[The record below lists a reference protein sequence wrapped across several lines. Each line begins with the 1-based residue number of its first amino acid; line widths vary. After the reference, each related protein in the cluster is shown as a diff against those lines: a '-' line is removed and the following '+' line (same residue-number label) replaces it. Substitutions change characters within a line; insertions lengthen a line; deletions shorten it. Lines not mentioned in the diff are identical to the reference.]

1 MTSLIRDNKS
11 LRFIVE
17 PESIPNIPNEVGA
30 EQLIVGENA
39 SIAIEVLDSHG
50 RDVWIFS
57 VTCLLENGSEH
68 PAFKVTKVI
77 TIVEEK

>member
-1 MTSLIRDNKS
+1 MTSIIRDKS

-39 SIAIEVLDSHG
+39 SIAIEVLGSQG

-57 VTCLLENGSEH
+57 VACLLENGSEH

-77 TIVEEK
+77 IVVKKT

>member
-1 MTSLIRDNKS
+1 MMTSLIRKNS

-17 PESIPNIPNEVGA
+17 PESIPNIPDKIGA

-39 SIAIEVLDSHG
+39 SIAIEVLGAHG

-57 VTCLLENGSEH
+57 VTSLLENGSEH

-77 TIVEEK
+77 RIDEK